1 MRILHRFCIFNNKV
15 DKEMIK
21 FLNKHNI
28 KMDYTKDFNV
38 FEPFEDSDNF
48 YEIKNFLASY
58 KIYNHSA
65 NVRLIYTKEEIEAAE
80 WLTISLSWYN
90 GYAQPQDGWGYIHTT
105 YDSSKMCDKCYAGL
119 VQKDSFALKKPPK
132 WGQRNFFYVY
142 GAYEIFISNRVKSV
156 FMDNN
161 VTDVEYYDVIKYSKA
176 RNIID
181 DTKQIYVK
189 TYLQPGLKDESIY
202 EVFTCVKCGAVK
214 YDIKKNY
221 FYYDKKVFD
230 GITADIVKTSES
242 YGVEGSKGTNL
253 IFVSQ
258 RLRKILIDNKLD
270 KGVYFA
276 PIQLV

>member
-1 MRILHRFCIFNNKV
+1 
-15 DKEMIK
+15 
-21 FLNKHNI
+21 
-28 KMDYTKDFNV
+28 
-38 FEPFEDSDNF
+38 
-48 YEIKNFLASY
+48 
-58 KIYNHSA
+58 
-65 NVRLIYTKEEIEAAE
+65 
-80 WLTISLSWYN
+80 
-90 GYAQPQDGWGYIHTT
+90 
-105 YDSSKMCDKCYAGL
+105 
-119 VQKDSFALKKPPK
+119 
-132 WGQRNFFYVY
+132 
-142 GAYEIFISNRVKSV
+142 
-156 FMDNN
+156 MDNN